1 MTGDPT
7 GVQTMKK
14 NRNGNTFGIRHEQ
27 FVCSFLFLFFFFFK
41 FKYNPSCDEF
51 WSRPRHPTFL
61 LYRINLDPILAVFL
75 TSGEYPNRGFQIALF

>member
-14 NRNGNTFGIRHEQ
+14 KNRNGNTFGIRH
-27 FVCSFLFLFFFFFK
+27 K

-61 LYRINLDPILAVFL
+61 LNRINLDPILAVFL
-75 TSGEYPNRGFQIALF
+75 ASGEYPNRGFQIALF

>member
-7 GVQTMKK
+7 GVQTMKKK

-27 FVCSFLFLFFFFFK
+27 FVCSFLFFFFFFK

-75 TSGEYPNRGFQIALF
+75 ASGEYPNRGFQIALF